1 MYQFQYLPQSSCSV
15 SLCLTVSMLYS
26 SYEDTSHNG
35 LGSIL
40 MVFILAWY
48 LQRLHF
54 HTRSHSQVPGVRV
67 SAHLLGARHSTIS
80 FQFFPFPL
88 FETLYFLETLVQF
101 LGREDTLEKGKATH
115 SNILAWRIPWTIQ
128 SMGLQ
133 RVRQNGVA
141 FTFTFFHFLE
151 TCFGGMWPL
160 ANVLWN

>member
-67 SAHLLGARHSTIS
+67 SAHLLGTRHSTIS

-88 FETLYFLETLVQF
+88 FETLYFLETLAQF
-101 LGREDTLEKGKATH
+101 LGREDPLEKRKATH
-115 SNILAWRIPWTIQ
+115 SNILVWRIPWTIQ

-133 RVRQNGVA
+133 RVRQNGA
-141 FTFTFFHFLE
+141 TFTFFHFLE
-151 TCFGGMWPL
+151 TCFGGIWPL